1 MLLGKIER
9 SIVVFMVV
17 MFTVILGFLVWAGL
31 EQAEYIGAPITTPRS
46 LPAAEATLP
55 PES

>member
-1 MLLGKIER
+1 MLGKIER